1 MYLKNNEKAYMGLF
15 GRRNRESDEIILYSQ
30 LLKK

>member
-1 MYLKNNEKAYMGLF
+1 MYLKKNKEAYML
-15 GRRNRESDEIILYSQ
+15 GRRNGESDEIILYSQ